1 MGSTVED
8 QHADGAYEILDL
20 RPPLGRQRAE
30 DGVSPAQTD
39 ETGPSDVV
47 DLGETAGSG
56 PPAPLTPPPRW
67 HRWAIMA
74 GVLLAGIAVGGYG
87 WHARTEAV
95 HAATVEV
102 IGVDLRGEFGR
113 DDEQSQFFAQIQN
126 PGPRDVTITDMRFP
140 GVPDPAGDEIRE
152 VTVPAGG
159 TQVVATRGTI
169 DCDSG
174 IPENLEAEVRT
185 GAGITSVSVPLAP
198 VTTLS
203 LSFTPVCGQRGEQV
217 NEPGAYLFSNSL
229 QQVIGSPVHHMVVG
243 MDHWLGRVEV
253 TDVAVDA
260 PGFAAEPT
268 NLPVVIGRGRPVS
281 LELDWTVTD
290 CAATHEL
297 EAVSVEVG
305 YADRPST
312 TTALPYSSILE
323 LARFAVSECGS

>member
-1 MGSTVED
+1 MDD
-8 QHADGAYEILDL
+8 QHEDGTYEILDL

-30 DGVSPAQTD
+30 DADSHAQRD
-39 ETGPSDVV
+39 ETGPADVV

-56 PPAPLTPPPRW
+56 PPAPVTPPPRW
-67 HRWAIMA
+67 HRRAIMA

-95 HAATVEV
+95 HAARVEV
-102 IGVDLRGEFGR
+102 IGVDLRGQVDR
-113 DDEQSQFFAQIQN
+113 DDEQSRFFAQIQN
-126 PGPRDVTITDMRFP
+126 SGPRDVTIIDMRFP
-140 GVPDPAGDEIRE
+140 GEPDPAGDEIRE

-169 DCDSG
+169 DCESG

-185 GAGITSVSVPLAP
+185 EAGITSVSVPLAP
-198 VTTLS
+198 VTTLR
-203 LSFTPVCGQRGEQV
+203 LSFTPLCGQFDEQF

-229 QQVIGSPVHHMVVG
+229 QTVIGSPVHHMVVG
-243 MDHWLGRVEV
+243 MDHALGDVEV

-260 PGFAAEPT
+260 PGFAAAPT
-268 NLPVVIGRGRPVS
+268 NLPVVVSRGRPAS

-297 EAVSVEVG
+297 VAVDVEVG

-312 TTALPYSSILE
+312 TTTLPYSSILE
-323 LARFAVSECGS
+323 LSRFAVSECGS